1 MEDGERR
8 STLTLSPSFRE
19 RDEGDDG
26 SAVPFFQQESPPQIS
41 AVNRSDGPGE
51 DRRDDGVHDESSDD
65 VEFAFV
71 LKDPEVGPSITADE
85 IFSNGRIRPVYPVF
99 GRSLLV
105 ADEAAESL
113 PPKPPARVPLRRL
126 LSEERNSSV
135 VSASNSSSSMDELDG
150 IPEDTYCVWTP
161 GSVPPSPARC
171 RKSRSTGSLMRWRKI
186 SDLVG
191 RSHCDGKEKFVFFSA
206 AEVERK
212 ERPNPTSDGK
222 AAKTGKA
229 KEAKEAKEKEKAK
242 ETKGSK
248 VTEVDMVTAH
258 RIYYGKGANQR
269 GGARKSFLPYRWLNM
284 KSIQLAFRMH
294 LHGCRSFVF

>member
-8 STLTLSPSFRE
+8 STLTPSPSFRE
-19 RDEGDDG
+19 RNEGDDG
-26 SAVPFFQQESPPQIS
+26 RAVPFFHQESPPQIS

-51 DRRDDGVHDESSDD
+51 DPPDGGDHDEPSDD
-65 VEFAFV
+65 FEFAFV

-85 IFSNGRIRPVYPVF
+85 IFSNGQIRPVYPVF

-191 RSHCDGKEKFVFFSA
+191 RSHSDGKEKFVFFSA

-222 AAKTGKA
+222 AVNTGKA
-229 KEAKEAKEKEKAK
+229 KEAKEKEKVKEAK
-242 ETKGSK
+242 GGK

-269 GGARKSFLPYRWLNM
+269 GGARKSFLPYRQDIVGFFTNVNGLSRNYHP
-284 KSIQLAFRMH
+284 F
-294 LHGCRSFVF
+294 